1 MGRLVVCFCWRMG
14 KSKKENKKGSKKNSK
29 KGAKGKK
36 KNSKKASKK
45 GSKTSKKG
53 AKGNKKR
60 GKGQAEARRKHAS
73 EVSKE
78 VLANAGAIEGTG
90 VPMKKDDAED
100 FLRHIGEDDLDY
112 DIAIAFKS
120 KHATSDKKVQVCAYF
135 DDMGEIILAVE
146 RRLRRKNVAAN
157 KVKSKKG
164 GKKKGGN
171 KKKGGKDGKKKG
183 GKEGKKKGGKGG
195 KKK

>member
-1 MGRLVVCFCWRMG
+1 MRNTQ
-14 KSKKENKKGSKKNSK
+14 KKE
-29 KGAKGKK
+29 
-36 KNSKKASKK
+36 
-45 GSKTSKKG
+45 
-53 AKGNKKR
+53 
-60 GKGQAEARRKHAS
+60 
-73 EVSKE
+73 
-78 VLANAGAIEGTG
+78 
-90 VPMKKDDAED
+90 DAED

-164 GKKKGGN
+164 GNKKKKGGS

-183 GKEGKKKGGKGG
+183 GKDGKKKGGSKKKGG
-195 KKK
+195 KKKSK

>member
-1 MGRLVVCFCWRMG
+1 MRNTQ
-14 KSKKENKKGSKKNSK
+14 KKE
-29 KGAKGKK
+29 
-36 KNSKKASKK
+36 
-45 GSKTSKKG
+45 
-53 AKGNKKR
+53 
-60 GKGQAEARRKHAS
+60 
-73 EVSKE
+73 
-78 VLANAGAIEGTG
+78 
-90 VPMKKDDAED
+90 DAED

-164 GKKKGGN
+164 GNKKKKGGSKKKGGN

-183 GKEGKKKGGKGG
+183 GKDGKKKGGKDGKKKGGKGG
-195 KKK
+195 KKKGGSKKKGGKKKSK